1 MAKTKARETKPSR
14 FASAVKLKEQANARK
29 EPRSVAA
36 VDAPQNASSKGP
48 ISKEPRGKDAH
59 REGKIMASC
68 WLPMEARSAFRAI
81 QVTHPELTMQAMME
95 EAVRDY
101 LAKHGVGMHKRV

>member
-1 MAKTKARETKPSR
+1 MANTKARAIKPSR

-29 EPRSVAA
+29 EPRAVA
-36 VDAPQNASSKGP
+36 VIDATH
-48 ISKEPRGKDAH
+48 KEPRGKDAH

-81 QVTHPELTMQAMME
+81 QVNHPELTMQAMME

-101 LAKHGVGMHKRV
+101 LAKHGVGVRKRA

>member
-1 MAKTKARETKPSR
+1 
-14 FASAVKLKEQANARK
+14 
-29 EPRSVAA
+29 
-36 VDAPQNASSKGP
+36 
-48 ISKEPRGKDAH
+48 
-59 REGKIMASC
+59 
-68 WLPMEARSAFRAI
+68 MEARSAFRAI